1 MIELRL
7 TQKLEEAGMTAYRL
21 AQLTQ
26 IHETQISKLKMGKS
40 TGITFVTL
48 DKLCEALNCEPG
60 ELLVRRKV
68 GQENRRSKTA
78 AKLKVRRPPPS
89 KRRNG

>member
-7 TQKLEEAGMTAYRL
+7 TQKLEEVGMTAYRL

-26 IHETQISKLKMGKS
+26 IHETQISKLKMGKA

-48 DKLCEALNCEPG
+48 DKLCEALDCEPG
-60 ELLVRRKV
+60 ELLVRKKSGREKQKSETLTKSRV
-68 GQENRRSKTA
+68 QR
-78 AKLKVRRPPPS
+78 LLPS
-89 KRRNG
+89 ERRNR